1 MKKRVIMCLSGVV
14 LCAIAVAV
22 FKLAALGVD
31 PYQTMMAGL
40 DNWLP
45 IPFGTIHTIVS
56 VVFLV
61 FALLADRKTI
71 GLATFLNLFF
81 LGYITQYT
89 LDFLHMVFPAP
100 SLLLRAVFLIFGFV
114 LLCFST
120 ALLMTARLGVS
131 TYDAVAIVMADKW
144 HVGPFKYCRIGTDVA
159 CIVLGISIFLFSGGA
174 PKAIL
179 DFLNVGTIGTAFCMG
194 PLTDF
199 FNVKVVQPMMDK

>member
-31 PYQTMMAGL
+31 PFQTMMAGL

-56 VVFLV
+56 VMFLV
-61 FALLADRKTI
+61 FALLTDRKTI
-71 GLATFLNLFF
+71 GLATFLNLFL

-89 LDFLHMVFPAP
+89 LDFLHMVFPSP
-100 SLLLRAVFLIFGFV
+100 SLLLRAVFLIVGFV
-114 LLCFST
+114 MLCFST
-120 ALLMTARLGVS
+120 ALLMTAKLGVS

-159 CIVLGISIFLFSGGA
+159 CIVLGISIFLLSGGT

-199 FNVKVVQPMMDK
+199 FNVKVVRPMMEK